1 MNEGDTQKRRMKSA
15 VSAALLAG
23 LGSVVL
29 GIALWKFGSELG
41 PAKGYIV
48 FFQPMLIGYAL
59 GRVHEAAR

>member
-1 MNEGDTQKRRMKSA
+1 MSEGNTQKRRMKPA
-15 VSAALLAG
+15 HSAALLAG

-29 GIALWKFGSELG
+29 GIALWKFGTDLG
-41 PAKGYIV
+41 PAKGYVI